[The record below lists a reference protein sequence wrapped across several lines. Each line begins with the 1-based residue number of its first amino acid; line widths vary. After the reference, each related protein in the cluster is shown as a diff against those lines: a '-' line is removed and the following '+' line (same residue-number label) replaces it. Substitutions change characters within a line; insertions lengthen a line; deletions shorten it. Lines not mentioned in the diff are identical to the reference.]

1 MPRVKRGTIHK
12 KKKRTLL
19 KAVKGYKW
27 GRKNKIKLARPAM
40 LKAGVYAYR
49 DRRNKKRDRRALWQI
64 QISAA
69 CKERGTSYSK
79 VMGLL
84 KKQQIEIDRK
94 ILSGLAQ
101 THPTLFDAIL
111 AKAGATTAK

>member
-40 LKAGVYAYR
+40 LKAGAYAYR
-49 DRRNKKRDRRALWQI
+49 DRRVKKRTRRALWQI

-69 CKERGTSYSK
+69 CKERGVSYSK

-84 KKQQIEIDRK
+84 KKANIEIDRK
-94 ILSGLAQ
+94 ILSSLAQ
-101 THPTLFDAIL
+101 SHPSVFDEVL
-111 AKAGATTAK
+111 KKAGVTTA